1 MRRFFPAVLLGLILA
16 GYSLAAQVRGNVPL
30 YSLEDCLSIALSKN
44 LDVREANATAQ
55 ASAAGLTAAFGQYL
69 PSVNIN
75 GTYNRQLTNLRP
87 QLSFVGG
94 IPVLG
99 EPLPN
104 NYSLN
109 AGANWTIFNGFLR
122 EANYDNAR
130 SNVDAADLNGRAM
143 RQNVG
148 TIVRRRY
155 VAVLQ
160 ALQIVR
166 TRRNTVELGQG
177 TLQRVRAQ
185 FEAGRAPVTAVYSQE
200 ADLATQ
206 EFELVRSENDLATA
220 KANLLAAMGLD
231 PNVQADFVETSIPSE
246 ANADGVRQ
254 FRATIG
260 SMDESLARALANR
273 FNILAADAG
282 IRAAQAGVTAARAG
296 YFPTVNA
303 TGGYVWNNTEIS
315 NFDRQGQV
323 SVGLNFRM
331 PIFDQFI
338 TNNRIEQAQ
347 LTLAQRQLDRQRAE
361 QELRTQLQTAI
372 LGLDAAER
380 QLEIS
385 QRALVAADL
394 NYRAA
399 SERFAVGAADQLD
412 VLTANT
418 QLVTARINRIR
429 AVYNYF
435 DARFQAEFAA
445 GLAPER

>member
-1 MRRFFPAVLLGLILA
+1 MRRFLSVVITLAVTTVPLL
-16 GYSLAAQVRGNVPL
+16 SQVSGNVPL
-30 YSLEDCLSIALSKN
+30 YSLDDCLAIALSRN
-44 LDVREANATAQ
+44 LDVREANASAQ

-69 PSVNIN
+69 PSVNVN
-75 GTYNRQLTNLRP
+75 ANYNRQLTNLRP

-104 NYSLN
+104 TYSLN

-130 SNVDAADLNGRAM
+130 NNVDAADLNGRAT
-143 RQNVG
+143 RQSVG
-148 TIVRRRY
+148 TVVRRRY

-200 ADLATQ
+200 ADVATQ
-206 EFELVRSENDLATA
+206 EFELVRSENDLAAA
-220 KANLLAAMGLD
+220 KANLLAAMGMD
-231 PNVQADFVETSIPSE
+231 PNTNADFVETSIPSE
-246 ANADGVRQ
+246 ATSEEVRT
-254 FRATIG
+254 FRKTLG
-260 SMDESLARALANR
+260 TMEESLVRALSNR

-282 IRAAQAGVTAARAG
+282 IRAAQAGVTAARSG

-372 LGLDAAER
+372 LSLDAAER
-380 QLEIS
+380 QLDIS

-399 SERFAVGAADQLD
+399 SERFAVGAADQID

-435 DARFQAEFAA
+435 DSRYQAEFSA